1 MGDAADKKYAWI
13 QERGCACDESECAS
27 LPRPPTPTALSALQ
41 EGMYTPNFNAYAPS
55 GSKFWLESLYFDDSG
70 LAFLEK

>member
-41 EGMYTPNFNAYAPS
+41 EGMDAPSFNAKR
-55 GSKFWLESLYFDDSG
+55 SKFWLESLYFDDSG
-70 LAFLEK
+70 LAFLET